1 MECDIYPFIEYRN
14 PHTNEWIDCTPEDK
28 GLMGNRNNTL
38 FSILAD
44 VHNYDRKIKPIAL
57 PRDIPSDCSEP
68 IRKKYIHF
76 GRWRTIRSYFTLAEL
91 QSALPNYSDQFE
103 HDALQNFTEALELHA
118 RTVLAPLAMFD
129 DNYLTTQ
136 ANNIRT
142 IFWFDN

>member
-1 MECDIYPFIEYRN
+1 MGCDIHTFIEYRN
-14 PHTNEWIDCTPEDK
+14 PHTNEWIDCTPEDE
-28 GLMGNRNNTL
+28 GLMGNRNYTL
-38 FSILAD
+38 FAILAD
-44 VHNYDRKIKPIAL
+44 VRNYDREAKPITL

-68 IRKKYIHF
+68 IRKEYKLWGVDGHSH
-76 GRWRTIRSYFTLAEL
+76 SYFTLAEL

-103 HDALQNFTEALELHA
+103 HDVLQNFTEALELHT

-129 DNYLTTQ
+129 DNYMATQ